1 MPDLSILSSEASAL
15 QNVTGGADLN
25 ILWLILPIVLLL
37 LLSALFSAAAEA
49 YSLASKTRLRGDS
62 EEHVKHADKAIAL
75 LEKGERTVYSMI
87 VGATLSDIV
96 LTVLLV
102 ALMIAV
108 MPSVPLACLVAAAVG
123 ALLVLLVGEVLPRT
137 FVRNDPERAACSLQ
151 AFTRVARVLLTPVT
165 ALFMGWKN
173 LLTATFKLGKG
184 KGITEED
191 LVTIVETAE
200 SEGELDSHES
210 RLIKNA
216 IEFEDTD
223 VRDIMVPRVSVTAV
237 EDTESPDD
245 VAEVFRRTGY
255 SRLPVYH
262 DTIDSVVGI
271 LNEKDF
277 NLVYFTGKD
286 KSFASVVTP
295 SVTVAPTMKI
305 SAVLRTL
312 QRAKMHM
319 AIVVDEFGGTAGV
332 VTLEDII
339 EELVGEIWDE
349 HDAVQE
355 ESLKRIGD
363 DEYVAGGF
371 ANVFDVFERLGV
383 EAGEDFDA
391 TTIGGWVTEEM
402 GTIPPVG
409 GSFRYENV
417 VVTVSKANAKRVLEV
432 RIKVLPKAE
441 ETTGER

>member
-1 MPDLSILSSEASAL
+1 M
-15 QNVTGGADLN
+15 
-25 ILWLILPIVLLL
+25 
-37 LLSALFSAAAEA
+37 
-49 YSLASKTRLRGDS
+49 
-62 EEHVKHADKAIAL
+62 
-75 LEKGERTVYSMI
+75 
-87 VGATLSDIV
+87 
-96 LTVLLV
+96 LTVRLV

-349 HDAVQE
+349 HD
-355 ESLKRIGD
+355 
-363 DEYVAGGF
+363 
-371 ANVFDVFERLGV
+371 VFDVFERLGV

-402 GTIPPVG
+402 GAIPPVG